1 MVERKNEKKIRKIG
15 VLTSGGDAPGMNAAI
30 RAVVRTAKYYDVDV
44 VGIRKGYAG
53 LIGGEIKEMH
63 SRDVSNVL
71 NLGGT
76 ILHTARCPEMMT
88 DEGLDKAAAIYKILG
103 LDALVVIG
111 GDGSYR
117 GLAELVKRG
126 VNGVGIPATID
137 LDMKGTEYTI
147 GFDTAVNTGMDA
159 LNKLRDTSNSHER
172 CSVVEVMGRDAG
184 YIAVWCGMCG
194 GAEEVMFPEEK
205 ENINSD
211 RVIQQILENR
221 SIGKRHNLV
230 VVAEG
235 VGGTQKLAQDIQ
247 EITGIQTRATIL
259 GHLQRGGSPT
269 ATDRMHASM
278 MGYHAVKAILEGR
291 ENIAVAYNRGRYE
304 ILDQIAYLHKE
315 SDLTVILVSHS
326 MEDIARYADRLIVM
340 NSGEVMYN
348 DTPKNVFAHY
358 QELEKVGLAAPQV
371 TYIMHDLKMKGFPV
385 GVTATTVEEA
395 ADEIMHA
402 LGRQ

>member
-1 MVERKNEKKIRKIG
+1 MNEKKIRKIG

-30 RAVVRTAKYYDVDV
+30 RAVVRTAKYHDIDV

-63 SRDVSNVL
+63 SKDVSNVM

-88 DEGLDKAAAIYKILG
+88 EEGLDKAAAIYKILG

-117 GLAELVKRG
+117 GLAELSKRG
-126 VNGVGIPATID
+126 VNGIGIPATID
-137 LDMKGTEYTI
+137 LDMCGTEYTI

-184 YIAVWCGMCG
+184 YIAVWCGLVG

-205 ENINSD
+205 EVIDSNK
-211 RVIQQILENR
+211 VIQQILENR
-221 SIGKRHNLV
+221 SIGKRHNLI

-235 VGGTQKLAQDIQ
+235 VGGTQKLAKDIQ
-247 EITGIQTRATIL
+247 EITGIQTR
-259 GHLQRGGSPT
+259 
-269 ATDRMHASM
+269 
-278 MGYHAVKAILEGR
+278 
-291 ENIAVAYNRGRYE
+291 
-304 ILDQIAYLHKE
+304 
-315 SDLTVILVSHS
+315 
-326 MEDIARYADRLIVM
+326 
-340 NSGEVMYN
+340 
-348 DTPKNVFAHY
+348 
-358 QELEKVGLAAPQV
+358 
-371 TYIMHDLKMKGFPV
+371 
-385 GVTATTVEEA
+385 
-395 ADEIMHA
+395 
-402 LGRQ
+402 